1 MRLLAPWLLALW
13 STAFGQPSETVLEP
27 KSKIA
32 FPSEIE
38 APVVDG
44 SRPQVLLGTGLRTK
58 SFLRVKVYAVGLYM
72 DENAIESLVTAAYEV
87 GDGIVSGRFNK
98 SLRLVT
104 ARSIAGESI
113 RDAFEDAL
121 SPRFHRA
128 REVLGLGGG
137 EHDFEEFQSYFVADQ
152 MTKGTEL
159 VFSCSASGRLSSRL
173 NEKQLG
179 TSLLKRCAGR
189 SSMSTSVEVR
199 SLRVQRGDSF
209 LAFIFSENGNETLGL
224 KEDRA
229 RCCRTVRSDGAAS
242 PSEP

>member
-58 SFLRVKVYAVGLYM
+58 SFLRVKVYAVGLYV

-137 EHDFEEFQSYFVADQ
+137 EYDFEEFQSYFVADQ

-179 TSLLKRCAGR
+179 DIPSEALCWALFDVYLGR
-189 SSMSTSVEVR
+189 SPISKSAK
-199 SLRVQRGDSF
+199 RGLVSRLHLF
-209 LAFIFSENGNETLGL
+209 G
-224 KEDRA
+224 KRK
-229 RCCRTVRSDGAAS
+229 
-242 PSEP
+242 